1 MEVQGLA
8 NINVSLFFSDIL
20 LPAVYQ
26 SRLIV
31 KERALYQ
38 LQCQLVLFKSVE
50 AYIIN
55 LWQNMYFDLFVSAM
69 MLLKTASLN
78 YD

>member
-8 NINVSLFFSDIL
+8 SINIPLFSDIL

-26 SRLIV
+26 PRLIV
-31 KERALYQ
+31 EERALYQ
-38 LQCQLVLFKSVE
+38 FQLVLFKSVE

-55 LWQNMYFDLFVSAM
+55 QWQNMYSDLFSSAM

-78 YD
+78 YV